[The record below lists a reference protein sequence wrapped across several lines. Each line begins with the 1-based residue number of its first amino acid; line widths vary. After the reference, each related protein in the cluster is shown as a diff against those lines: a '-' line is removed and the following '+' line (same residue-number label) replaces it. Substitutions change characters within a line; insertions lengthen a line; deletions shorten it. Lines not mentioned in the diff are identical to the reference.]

1 MGRHFLG
8 PTHLSNE
15 SESKT
20 CKIFWGGEATELGDG
35 SLRPPKGSGPQV
47 GRAVP
52 NSICCFYFFA
62 RPGRLDVLKG
72 GERNAKPGR
81 TTMLT
86 HDAMRRLTPGL
97 LVAVLLAA
105 VEAFAQTTQ
114 SSTEQDQ
121 KDLAVTVYNSNV
133 ALVRDVRRLHLPTG
147 TVDLRFMDIA
157 ARVNPATVHIVSLTA
172 PKELTVLEQNYEY
185 DLLSPQKLLAKYVG
199 KELTL
204 VRLVEENNSTKEV
217 SVKAIL
223 LANNEGP
230 VWKVGNEIITG
241 MGADRYIF
249 PDLPEN
255 LYSKPT
261 LVWLLDNR
269 REGEQTVEA
278 SYLTNDLNWNADYVL
293 TVGTDQKVADL
304 NGWVTIVNNSGT
316 AFRNAQ
322 LQLVAGELHRVY
334 AETDGLVAREM
345 AMKAA
350 VPAPQF
356 AQEALSE
363 YHLYT
368 LERRTNLRNNETK
381 QISLLS
387 STGVHIG
394 KHFEVDGQQFYY
406 HNAQRPGVPLKDP
419 VQVRLKFK
427 NAEANSLGLPLPA
440 GTVRVYQGDSKG
452 RVQFI
457 GEDHID
463 HTPKDET
470 LDLHIG
476 NAFDVVSERKQTDF
490 QVLGRNAYEMAFE
503 ISLRNHKPDPITVEV
518 NEPIGG
524 DWKMLES
531 NFKWEK
537 TAAFAARFTVPVSA
551 NGESVLKYRVRVR
564 WE

>member
-1 MGRHFLG
+1 MV
-8 PTHLSNE
+8 TSY
-15 SESKT
+15 
-20 CKIFWGGEATELGDG
+20 CA
-35 SLRPPKGSGPQV
+35 
-47 GRAVP
+47 
-52 NSICCFYFFA
+52 
-62 RPGRLDVLKG
+62 
-72 GERNAKPGR
+72 
-81 TTMLT
+81 
-86 HDAMRRLTPGL
+86 RRLVSALSLVSL
-97 LVAVLLAA
+97 LFAVQSR
-105 VEAFAQTTQ
+105 AQTVL

-133 ALVRDVRRLHLPTG
+133 ALVRDVRRVKLPTG

-157 ARVNPATVHIVSLTA
+157 AQVNPATVHIASLTA

-199 KELTL
+199 RELTL
-204 VRLVEENNSTKEV
+204 VRLRYENNSTKED
-217 SVKAIL
+217 SLKALL

-261 LVWLLDNR
+261 LVWLLENR
-269 REGEQTVEA
+269 RSGEQTVEA
-278 SYLTNDLNWNADYVL
+278 SYLTNQVNWNADYVL
-293 TVGTDQKVADL
+293 TVAADQKVADL
-304 NGWVTIVNNSGT
+304 NGWVTIVNQSGT

-322 LQLVAGELHRVY
+322 LQLVAGEVHRVPR
-334 AETDGLVAREM
+334 GVVGGVPGRVM
-345 AMKAA
+345 AMKAEA
-350 VPAPQF
+350 APQF
-356 AQEALSE
+356 AEEAISE

-368 LERRTNLRNNETK
+368 LDRRTNIRDSETK
-381 QISLLS
+381 QISLLA
-387 STGVHIG
+387 STGIHIE
-394 KHFEVDGQQFYY
+394 KIFEVDGHEYY
-406 HNAQRPGVPLKDP
+406 YRSAQRPGQLIKEP
-419 VQVRLKFK
+419 VKVFIKFK
-427 NAEANSLGLPLPA
+427 NAEANSLGMPLPA

-470 LDLHIG
+470 LNLYIG
-476 NAFDVVSERKQTDF
+476 NAFDVVAERKQTDF
-490 QVLGRNAYEMAFE
+490 QTLGRNAYEMAFE
-503 ISLRNHKPDPITVEV
+503 IALRNHKPQPITVLV

-531 NFKWEK
+531 TFKGEK
-537 TAAFAARFTVPVSA
+537 TAAFAARFTVPVAA
-551 NGESVLKYRVRVR
+551 NGEALLKYRVRVR